1 MTKYIV
7 SLQKTEANQ
16 FNHQND
22 REELACEII
31 ACLQIGNFHKSMLS
45 AAVADSASST
55 WNLLRTSAIASL
67 EIDIDNEKQWRD
79 EIFNLFKQDMKVQIA
94 MEDAYNDILNAVLEF
109 DRTCKKSL
117 SLKDH
122 EIFRYLNLD
131 KAFDQIENTSH
142 YEISDVVMNLF
153 KVEFFNT

>member
-1 MTKYIV
+1 
-7 SLQKTEANQ
+7 
-16 FNHQND
+16 
-22 REELACEII
+22 
-31 ACLQIGNFHKSMLS
+31 MLS

>member
-1 MTKYIV
+1 
-7 SLQKTEANQ
+7 
-16 FNHQND
+16 
-22 REELACEII
+22 
-31 ACLQIGNFHKSMLS
+31 
-45 AAVADSASST
+45 
-55 WNLLRTSAIASL
+55 
-67 EIDIDNEKQWRD
+67 
-79 EIFNLFKQDMKVQIA
+79 MKVQIA

>member
-7 SLQKTEANQ
+7 SLQQTKANQ
-16 FNHQND
+16 FIHQNE

-45 AAVADSASST
+45 AAVAESASST

-79 EIFNLFKQDMKVQIA
+79 EIFNLFKQNMKVQIA
-94 MEDAYNDILNAVLEF
+94 IENAYDDILNAVIKF
-109 DRTCKKSL
+109 DQTCKKSL
-117 SLKDH
+117 CLKDH
-122 EIFRYLNLD
+122 DIFEYLNLG
-131 KAFDQIENTSH
+131 KAFDQIESTSH
-142 YEISDVVMNLF
+142 YEISDVVMNLY